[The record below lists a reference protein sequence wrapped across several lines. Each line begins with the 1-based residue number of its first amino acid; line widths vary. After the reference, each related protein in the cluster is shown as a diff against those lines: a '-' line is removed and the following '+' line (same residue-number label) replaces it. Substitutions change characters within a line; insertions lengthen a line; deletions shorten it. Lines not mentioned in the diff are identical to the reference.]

1 MFILGI
7 FNLMPNSQNLTNIT
21 SSQQENMPQQSFKHF
36 LWIKGNFFYCL
47 MISALIWGV
56 CIAYY
61 IEHFIG
67 WSSITALPPADF
79 GIFIVSTV
87 LPLFL
92 LWFLL
97 AYIERS
103 SSLDENSRLF
113 QTYINGLMYPDEK
126 ASQHAQAIA
135 RVIQEQVALL
145 QKENRSVLTQSS
157 KIKIDLDAR
166 VTELSNILRL
176 LDDYSAKT
184 LTELNSGVKELS
196 DRCSYITDKMAISAD
211 NLRNCSQS
219 ISQNSDNFLS
229 KLNPILD
236 EISAVSANI
245 KNNIADNQ
253 NYLTVVKN
261 QLSSCADLSQQHINT
276 MLSKTSENAQRI
288 ERSFYK
294 AADEYEAL
302 YKRLDTSISSI
313 EGRVEDQKK
322 LIQAQSQVID
332 QNAELLN
339 DKLTKYGD
347 TVSLEIE
354 KLVKNSIEI
363 EKTTKK
369 QISTLKAVNTE
380 TGMSIRSIGDIFD
393 EKRLEIERRCEYAVN
408 SMQNVIVAINKETEK
423 LMSFTNMTQLKNRDL
438 QDIAETIVDK
448 IGDMSNKLALKTD
461 TLKDKAVEVIGKFTE
476 ASELIGRST
485 DKINT
490 TSNLMLHNSQNG
502 VKLLEE
508 QNFYINNALSNIN
521 AIREKLNQ
529 LRVDIADTSALVT
542 RDINEQEKQVDRF
555 EALTGSS
562 VKKIAPMEPEFD
574 REKIITATKTINRT
588 LRNIGIAPDKF
599 YAKHDV
605 FDLWD
610 SYLSGNTSAFTDI
623 LAKSL
628 GHKQTQAI
636 RKAFDDN
643 AEFHNQVIRYLFLM
657 DILLKDISNSTD
669 STRNELINFAV
680 NASLDKIYFI
690 LVKTLN
696 SAE

>member
-1 MFILGI
+1 
-7 FNLMPNSQNLTNIT
+7 MPSNQNLSNTVST
-21 SSQQENMPQQSFKHF
+21 QEKEIQKHAFKRF
-36 LWIKGNFFYCL
+36 LWIRGNFFYCL
-47 MISALIWGV
+47 MVSALLWGV
-56 CIAYY
+56 GVAYY

-67 WSSITALPPADF
+67 WSSITALTPADF
-79 GIFIVSTV
+79 GIFVATIF

-92 LWFLL
+92 LWFLI

-103 SSLDENSRLF
+103 SSLDGNAQLF
-113 QTYINGLMYPDEK
+113 QTYINSLMFPDEE
-126 ASQHAQAIA
+126 ASRSAKAIA
-135 RVIQEQVALL
+135 KIIQEQVILL
-145 QKENRSVLTQSS
+145 QKENKSVLTQSS
-157 KIKIDLDAR
+157 KLKVDLDAK

-184 LTELNSGVKELS
+184 LTELNRGVKELS
-196 DRCSYITDKMAISAD
+196 DRCSYITDKMAYSAD
-211 NLRNCSQS
+211 NLRNCSQI
-219 ISQNSDNFLS
+219 ISQNSDSFLS

-236 EISAVSANI
+236 EISAVSSNI

-253 NYLTVVKN
+253 NYLTVVRN
-261 QLSSCADLSQQHINT
+261 QLNSCADLSQQHINT

-339 DKLTKYGD
+339 DKLAKYGD
-347 TVSLEIE
+347 TVSQEIE

-423 LMSFTNMTQLKNRDL
+423 LMSFTNMTQIKNHDL

-461 TLKDKAVEVIGKFTE
+461 TLKDKAVEVIDKFTE
-476 ASELIGRST
+476 ASELINRST

-490 TSNLMLHNSQNG
+490 TSNLMLNNSQTG

-508 QNFYINNALSNIN
+508 QNFYITNALANIDN
-521 AIREKLNQ
+521 IREKLNK
-529 LRVDIADTSALVT
+529 LRDDVTDTATLIT
-542 RDINEQEKQVDRF
+542 HDINEQEKQIDKF
-555 EALTGSS
+555 EALTGSN
-562 VKKIAPMEPEFD
+562 VKRISPQEPEFD
-574 REKIITATKTINRT
+574 REKMITATKTINRT

-610 SYLSGNTSAFTDI
+610 SYLAGNTSAFTDV
-623 LAKSL
+623 LAKNL

-657 DILLKDISNSTD
+657 DILLKDISNATD
-669 STRNELINFAV
+669 NTRNELINFAV